1 MAELTKADKYLL
13 DLIRRG
19 DSEGW
24 SQLVDRYQGRLLAFA
39 RSRLGNESDAED
51 AVQETFIA
59 FLKSLGEFRGEA
71 SIETFLFVI
80 VRRKIVDSL
89 RGKRTNICSI
99 RDASNL
105 PAGPDAIERLPAQ
118 DPAVSWY
125 VRRDEKQYLQ
135 REALIGAL
143 RGLID
148 ECKQSGDL
156 RTLEVIEML
165 FYCRLRNRDISQIAG
180 VSENQVAQ
188 IKRRNLAQIRQHVE
202 RTLPSEQFS
211 PASDSLLTEIW
222 ESQRLSCPKRNTVG
236 AFVLGTLEPQW
247 HQYVEFHLNRLGC
260 GFCLA
265 NLEDI
270 RLQSAGPASLQIHE
284 RIMQST
290 VGFMPRT

>member
-1 MAELTKADKYLL
+1 M
-13 DLIRRG
+13 
-19 DSEGW
+19 
-24 SQLVDRYQGRLLAFA
+24 DRYQGRLLAFA